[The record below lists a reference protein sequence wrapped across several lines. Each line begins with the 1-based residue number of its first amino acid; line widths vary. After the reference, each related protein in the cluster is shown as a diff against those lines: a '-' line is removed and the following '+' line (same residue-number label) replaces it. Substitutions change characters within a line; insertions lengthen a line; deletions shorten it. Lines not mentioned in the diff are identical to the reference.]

1 MIDGAKLLGGLL
13 NGSLNS
19 TLGGLGGMGRGRLPG
34 KTALG
39 MGILGVA
46 MAAFEHFRSQ
56 NRDASPPA
64 TGSPGSGSSPSP
76 PPRSAPPAPP
86 APGAAPPPFG
96 GSSPPP
102 PPGSVPPS
110 PSGTDPVLL
119 LRAMISAAHADGSLD
134 DAERRRIT
142 SHLERARLSGEER
155 SFLASELEAPR
166 PLADIVAS
174 VKTPADAEQVFAVSL
189 LAVEVDSQAERA
201 YLEQLRQALGI
212 EPLKAVE
219 IARSI
224 GR

>member
-1 MIDGAKLLGGLL
+1 
-13 NGSLNS
+13 
-19 TLGGLGGMGRGRLPG
+19 
-34 KTALG
+34 
-39 MGILGVA
+39 VA
-46 MAAFEHFRSQ
+46 MAAFEHFSSQ

-64 TGSPGSGSSPSP
+64 TGRPGSGSSPPP
-76 PPRSAPPAPP
+76 PPRSAPP

-102 PPGSVPPS
+102 PPGSVPPP
-110 PSGTDPVLL
+110 PSETDPVLL
-119 LRAMISAAHADGSLD
+119 LRAMIGAAHADGSLD

-142 SHLERARLSGEER
+142 SHLERARLTGEER

-189 LAVEVDSQAERA
+189 LAVDVDSQAERA

-219 IARSI
+219 IARCI

>member
-19 TLGGLGGMGRGRLPG
+19 TLGGMGKGRLPG
-34 KTALG
+34 KAALG

-46 MAAFEHFRSQ
+46 MAAFEHFSSQ

-64 TGSPGSGSSPSP
+64 TGRCGSGSSPP
-76 PPRSAPPAPP
+76 P
-86 APGAAPPPFG
+86 PPPFG
-96 GSSPPP
+96 GSSPSP
-102 PPGSVPPS
+102 PPGSVPP
-110 PSGTDPVLL
+110 PLVGTDPVLL

-142 SHLERARLSGEER
+142 AHLERARLSGEER
-155 SFLASELEAPR
+155 SFLASELETPR
-166 PLADIVAS
+166 PLADIVAA
-174 VKTPADAEQVFAVSL
+174 VTTPADAEQVFAVSL

-201 YLEQLRQALGI
+201 YLEQLRLALGI

>member
-13 NGSLNS
+13 NGSLNP
-19 TLGGLGGMGRGRLPG
+19 TLGGMGRGRMPG
-34 KTALG
+34 KAALG

-46 MAAFEHFRSQ
+46 MAAFEHFSNQ
-56 NRDASPPA
+56 DRDASPSA
-64 TGSPGSGSSPSP
+64 TGSPGSGSSPPP
-76 PPRSAPPAPP
+76 PPRSATP

-102 PPGSVPPS
+102 PPGSIPPPPS
-110 PSGTDPVLL
+110 ETDPVLL
-119 LRAMISAAHADGSLD
+119 LRAMIGAAHADGSLD

-142 SHLERARLSGEER
+142 SHLERARLTGEER

-189 LAVEVDSQAERA
+189 LAVDVDSQAERA

-219 IARSI
+219 IARCI